1 MQDLNEFEWI
11 PKSIGVFHSKMKNRY
26 DAPRQASLE
35 DHKGII
41 SLNPKMNF
49 EQALDDLDGIER
61 IWIIYLFH
69 LNQKNWKPKVNP
81 PRNPDGI
88 KRGVFATRAPYRPNP
103 IGMSCV
109 KVSQIK
115 GLKIWVNECDLL
127 DHTPILDIKPYLPYA
142 DSFPEAKIGWLE
154 DMDRHA
160 FQIDWKA
167 VALTEALWLENQGLM
182 SLEAYVRKQLE
193 YQPLSTRHKRIRRLD
208 NDNCYSLGYRTWRIT
223 FELDEES
230 KTILITNI
238 YSAYTSN
245 ELIQSED
252 KYNDKKLHVKFNQT
266 FSKIDNIIELRL

>member
-1 MQDLNEFEWI
+1 MQDLNEFEWV
-11 PKSIGVFHSKMKNRY
+11 PKSIGIFHSKMKNRY

-49 EQALDDLDGIER
+49 EQALDDLEGIER

-109 KVSQIK
+109 KVSEMK

-127 DHTPILDIKPYLPYA
+127 DNTPILDIKPYLPYA

-167 VALTEALWLENQGLM
+167 VALTEALWLENKGLM

-208 NDNCYSLGYRTWRIT
+208 RDNCYSLGYRTWRIT

-230 KTILITNI
+230 KTISITNI

-266 FSKIDNIIELRL
+266 FSKINNIVELRL

>member
-11 PKSIGVFHSKMKNRY
+11 PKSIGIFHSKMKNRY

-127 DHTPILDIKPYLPYA
+127 DNTPILDIKPYLPYA

-238 YSAYTSN
+238 YSAYTPN

-266 FSKIDNIIELRL
+266 FSKINNIIELRL

>member
-266 FSKIDNIIELRL
+266 FSKINNIIELRL

>member
-1 MQDLNEFEWI
+1 
-11 PKSIGVFHSKMKNRY
+11 
-26 DAPRQASLE
+26 
-35 DHKGII
+35 
-41 SLNPKMNF
+41 
-49 EQALDDLDGIER
+49 
-61 IWIIYLFH
+61 
-69 LNQKNWKPKVNP
+69 
-81 PRNPDGI
+81 
-88 KRGVFATRAPYRPNP
+88 
-103 IGMSCV
+103 
-109 KVSQIK
+109 
-115 GLKIWVNECDLL
+115 
-127 DHTPILDIKPYLPYA
+127 
-142 DSFPEAKIGWLE
+142 
-154 DMDRHA
+154 MDRHA

-266 FSKIDNIIELRL
+266 FSKIENIIELRL

>member
-109 KVSQIK
+109 KVSQMK

-127 DHTPILDIKPYLPYA
+127 DNTPILDIKPYLPYA

-266 FSKIDNIIELRL
+266 FSKIENIIELRL

>member
-1 MQDLNEFEWI
+1 
-11 PKSIGVFHSKMKNRY
+11 MKNRY
-26 DAPRQASLE
+26 DAPRQASIE
-35 DHKGII
+35 NHKGFI

-49 EQALDDLDGIER
+49 EQALDDLEGIER

-109 KVSQIK
+109 KVSKIK

-127 DHTPILDIKPYLPYA
+127 DSTPILDIKPYLPYA

-154 DMDRHA
+154 DIDRHA
-160 FQIDWKA
+160 FEIDWKA
-167 VALTEALWLENQGLM
+167 TALTEALWLENRGLM

-208 NDNCYSLGYRTWRIT
+208 SDNCYSLGYRTWRII

-230 KTILITNI
+230 KTISITNI

-252 KYNDKKLHVKFNQT
+252 KYNDKRLHVKFNQT
-266 FSKIDNIIELRL
+266 FSKINNLIELRL